1 MVLMFAQEGE
11 NQNGALVEV
20 GAALGAGKRV
30 FLVSPHP
37 WSWAHHPRVRRF
49 DTLADATTAIMAGA
63 QGAKLRVA
71 R

>member
-1 MVLMFAQEGE
+1 
-11 NQNGALVEV
+11 
-20 GAALGAGKRV
+20 
-30 FLVSPHP
+30 
-37 WSWAHHPRVRRF
+37 VRRF